1 MAIFGLALSASIA
14 WVTDK
19 KREDSALSR
28 QMEPVTE
35 IEEEEEEAERLLT
48 DKRWC
53 QLRGQFPDNMKIK
66 FPVQKTTL

>member
-1 MAIFGLALSASIA
+1 MATFVLDLSASIG

-19 KREDSALSR
+19 KREESALSR

-66 FPVQKTTL
+66 FSVPKRTL